1 MIMCTFTN
9 LRISLYLLSLYRIF
23 SEFSIVFNY
32 FLLLFLEI
40 FPVYKSTHSQITG
53 TIGSG
58 VIFKSSRLSIEHPDW
73 HIADCRSLQYAVFLY
88 KENPVACFSRQATG
102 FHYTDWGSGF
112 AANLSTCRPCRRPGL
127 RLPWRRRPWGRACRR
142 PGIRSSG
149 RRRRWTRRS
158 PERCA

>member
-1 MIMCTFTN
+1 MRCGFISVYVCNFCSAYFTRKIIQQISSYFNGLFPYFAIILDN
-9 LRISLYLLSLYRIF
+9 LRIIF
-23 SEFSIVFNY
+23 KTHVSEFDRSARNME
-32 FLLLFLEI
+32 LFRT
-40 FPVYKSTHSQITG
+40 VG
-53 TIGSG
+53 
-58 VIFKSSRLSIEHPDW
+58 
-73 HIADCRSLQYAVFLY
+73 

-102 FHYTDWGSGF
+102 FHYTAWGSGF
-112 AANLSTCRPCRRPGL
+112 AANLSTSRPCRRPGL